1 MFLLFIKF
9 KFPWKNGIP
18 VKIKSHLPQQLPP
31 PLPPALQQ
39 LFSPHNFNL
48 IQKIVSSTY
57 LKKRAETMHYI

>member
-18 VKIKSHLPQQLPP
+18 VKIKSHLPQ
-31 PLPPALQQ
+31 
-39 LFSPHNFNL
+39 HFNL
-48 IQKIVSSTY
+48 IQKIVSSNY

>member
-31 PLPPALQQ
+31 PPPT
-39 LFSPHNFNL
+39 S
-48 IQKIVSSTY
+48 ITTIVQPP
-57 LKKRAETMHYI
+57 

>member
-31 PLPPALQQ
+31 PSRQHYNNCSAPIILILFKKLLAPP
-39 LFSPHNFNL
+39 
-48 IQKIVSSTY
+48 I
-57 LKKRAETMHYI
+57 